1 MGDIKYSSLKVRER
15 GKTQFYYDDKKVPGI
30 FAGEIPPYNKFTFN
44 LSNLQY
50 PFLNGQW
57 VLGDGSLWYDDTLVI
72 QSGSLPS
79 GEDATYWK
87 RDNLDFYLIYYVATN
102 QWEIFS
108 GITPQAGLQLT
119 TGDTVNEDFNIFQS
133 QNVVNNKVY
142 PLCGLNNGATSG
154 FNITIEYQNAPLLCI
169 PTSPTPTPSITP
181 TNTPSITPTSSI
193 TPTGSIT
200 PTISITSTPT
210 ISVTTSPGSSPTPT
224 NSVTPTPSITPTPT
238 ATNIVLPPSTF
249 EFSSTFTGS
258 TEDQFIGQYN
268 YVGIGYYDLNES
280 GTDTIFYSGATPTG
294 ELYAYWE
301 KDGSPNRNFHWKNT
315 TLGIF
320 PKWVFE
326 NTTTGNGFIDTSWD
340 ESNTIETAS
349 GIKYLSGG
357 TYGTSTFIY
366 P

>member
-30 FAGEIPPYNKFTFN
+30 FAGEIPPYSKFTLD

-57 VLGDGSLWYDDTLVI
+57 VLGDGSLWYDDTLAI

-108 GITPQAGLQLT
+108 GITPQAGFQLT

-154 FNITIEYQNAPLLCI
+154 FNITIEYQNAPLLCDNPCQFVLDFPDAPVFSGVYTKLDDDAMFTNQI
-169 PTSPTPTPSITP
+169 ECTGNTTFWYRSFVREEDGFNRNIFIAKTSGGNFRQLVFVDENTNIECGYVPS
-181 TNTPSITPTSSI
+181 
-193 TPTGSIT
+193 
-200 PTISITSTPT
+200 
-210 ISVTTSPGSSPTPT
+210 GSS
-224 NSVTPTPSITPTPT
+224 
-238 ATNIVLPPSTF
+238 L
-249 EFSSTFTGS
+249 FSLYLQAGETVNGS
-258 TEDQFIGQYN
+258 LYPKE
-268 YVGIGYYDLNES
+268 
-280 GTDTIFYSGATPTG
+280 GTD
-294 ELYAYWE
+294 L
-301 KDGSPNRNFHWKNT
+301 
-315 TLGIF
+315 
-320 PKWVFE
+320 VVV
-326 NTTTGNGFIDTSWD
+326 NGF
-340 ESNTIETAS
+340 ETYS
-349 GIKYLSGG
+349 L
-357 TYGTSTFIY
+357 TFQNCVYI